1 MKSASDKLRQLYKED
16 LINCLVKKPL
26 SLTGEDSQYAMRE
39 DIYIDLLVLPSSEVD
54 SEWNSSDREALLR
67 QRHLERSSSEK
78 AFDRLFFPDDE
89 LVIVRGVAGIGKT
102 TLIDMFTYKW
112 ANKQLQSQDFDF
124 IFKFTCREM
133 NEIADEIQTLEDI
146 FKLKFPDIMKNL
158 SLQDLTDLS
167 E

>member
-16 LINCLVKKPL
+16 LINCLVKQPL
-26 SLTGEDSQYAMRE
+26 SLSGEDSQYAMRE

-54 SEWNSSDREALLR
+54 SERNSSDREALLR

-102 TLIDMFTYKW
+102 TLIDMFT
-112 ANKQLQSQDFDF
+112 
-124 IFKFTCREM
+124 
-133 NEIADEIQTLEDI
+133 
-146 FKLKFPDIMKNL
+146 L
-158 SLQDLTDLS
+158 SLIHI
-167 E
+167 